1 MISLSP
7 PRFSTITAVKE
18 LAEGWSKASKVWDI
32 DPPEGYSS
40 TRGLTYNDIHPTD
53 IAGDYHHRSL
63 IEVVQ
68 KLLSKHDQ
76 IKILE
81 LGAGAGLTTDEIKAT
96 FPDDVKSK
104 KLKVFST
111 GIKKG
116 IAKET
121 RQNLGLKKLHCND
134 LRWRSIKELSDY
146 PEFHLIYE
154 TYGELHYSAQ
164 RLAELEK
171 SLILI
176 CKKLMPG
183 GFASISTL
191 HPNLLG
197 EAILKYS
204 PVFRRNI
211 ITQELID
218 NFLKGTISLYD
229 RDEQNAYLK
238 KALNEIFN
246 SITKLFAEQ
255 GINIRISLK
264 EAKRSC
270 IEIQKAPFL
279 FKSSSLFD

>member
-1 MISLSP
+1 MISLLP

-40 TRGLTYNDIHPTD
+40 TRGLTYNDVNPTD
-53 IAGDYHHRSL
+53 IAEDYHHRSL
-63 IEVVQ
+63 ITVVRE
-68 KLLSKHDQ
+68 LLSKHKQ

-81 LGAGAGLTTDEIKAT
+81 LGAGAGLAAEEIKTT
-96 FPDDVKSK
+96 FSDAVQSK

-116 IAKET
+116 IAEET
-121 RQNLGLKKLHCND
+121 RKNLGLKKLHSND

-154 TYGELHYSAQ
+154 TFGELHYSAQ

-191 HPNLLG
+191 HPDLLG
-197 EAILKYS
+197 EAILKYGLK
-204 PVFRRNI
+204 RNV
-211 ITQELID
+211 ITQESID
-218 NFLKGTISLYD
+218 NLFKGTISLYD
-229 RDEQNAYLK
+229 RDEQNAYLE
-238 KALNEIFN
+238 KALNEIFVP
-246 SITKLFAEQ
+246 ITKLFAEQ
-255 GINIRISLK
+255 GINIKISLK
-264 EAKRSC
+264 KAKRTSC